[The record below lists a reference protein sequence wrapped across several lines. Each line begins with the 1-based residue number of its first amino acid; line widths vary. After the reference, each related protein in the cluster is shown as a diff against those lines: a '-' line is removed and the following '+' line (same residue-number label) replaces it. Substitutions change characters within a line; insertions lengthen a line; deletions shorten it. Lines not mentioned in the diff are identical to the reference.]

1 MSHARDVTASK
12 RLELLI
18 ILRGDDSGEATG
30 CPGFRIKRR
39 SVFGNPNDRG
49 GVGGVE
55 TYGFAVCCL
64 TLSRLK
70 PVPQDR
76 DDSAGPPLLGPPG
89 SWCFRRT
96 GFSREL
102 GLAIYAWIFGA
113 GTAHS
118 SRSIEPLRPA
128 TLSRYAWTF
137 WCSSSVV
144 NKPSLVRRHRM
155 SSALVAHSSL
165 QR

>member
-1 MSHARDVTASK
+1 MSHARDVTEAK
-12 RLELLI
+12 TMKVLAI
-18 ILRGDDSGEATG
+18 YGGEDRAG
-30 CPGFRIKRR
+30 PLGRPGFRIGWG
-39 SVFGNPNDRG
+39 SVFGNPNDSG
-49 GVGGVE
+49 GWRVLRLMVLP
-55 TYGFAVCCL
+55 CCL
-64 TLSRLK
+64 TLSWLK

-76 DDSAGPPLLGPPG
+76 DDSAGPPLLGPSG
-89 SWCFRRT
+89 SWCLRRT

-118 SRSIEPLRPA
+118 SRSTEPLRPA

>member
-1 MSHARDVTASK
+1 MSRAREGT
-12 RLELLI
+12 
-18 ILRGDDSGEATG
+18 EAKG
-30 CPGFRIKRR
+30 VKVLVIYGGRDRAWRAGRPGFRIGWGGA
-39 SVFGNPNDRG
+39 FGNPNDKG
-49 GVGGVE
+49 GVARVA
-55 TYGFAVCCL
+55 TCGFAVRCL

-165 QR
+165 HR